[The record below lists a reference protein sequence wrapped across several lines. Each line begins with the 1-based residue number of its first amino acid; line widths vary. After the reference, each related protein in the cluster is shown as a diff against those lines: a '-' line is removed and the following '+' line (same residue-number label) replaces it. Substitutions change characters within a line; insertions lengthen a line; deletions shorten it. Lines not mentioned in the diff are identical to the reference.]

1 MPDPGFRMCVCY
13 YLARPPSAGRPLVPG
28 APPPATRSGPDPPL
42 CVNRQAA
49 PALEHGPRVGWD
61 ITGPRRRG
69 LPLFPAASGG
79 LRGVEACCSRQNLWL
94 QPDIGTARHDPRLPR
109 GLGRWALRLGSASP
123 FRSRLPGFA
132 PSQRRTR
139 LALLLVLPL
148 SDITVAG
155 FTPILAAQ
163 LPHAC
168 SRLCHQVHGP
178 VGRTCHHEVAACVS

>member
-1 MPDPGFRMCVCY
+1 M
-13 YLARPPSAGRPLVPG
+13 LLSSPPSQCRKASGARGFPPSNKVWPG
-28 APPPATRSGPDPPL
+28 STSVRQPPSRTRFGARSA
-42 CVNRQAA
+42 C
-49 PALEHGPRVGWD
+49 WD
-61 ITGPRRRG
+61 ITRPRRRG
-69 LPLFPAASGG
+69 LSLFPAASGG
-79 LRGVEACCSRQNLWL
+79 LREALRLAAPVKIFGCSR
-94 QPDIGTARHDPRLPR
+94 ISGTARHDPRLPR

-139 LALLLVLPL
+139 LAPLLVLPL

-163 LPHAC
+163 LPPAC

>member
-1 MPDPGFRMCVCY
+1 MR
-13 YLARPPSAGRPLVPG
+13 LA
-28 APPPATRSGPDPPL
+28 ATVKIFG
-42 CVNRQAA
+42 
-49 PALEHGPRVGWD
+49 
-61 ITGPRRRG
+61 
-69 LPLFPAASGG
+69 
-79 LRGVEACCSRQNLWL
+79 CSR
-94 QPDIGTARHDPRLPR
+94 ISGTARHDPRLPR

-139 LALLLVLPL
+139 LAPLLVLPL

-168 SRLCHQVHGP
+168 SRLCHQQVQVHGP
-178 VGRTCHHEVAACVS
+178 VGRTCHRGTLQVRLGLSARLPVSSLTTSAASGPEQPPELHAASAQDLWNEGRLSALRQVLHLPPSFSLISLHARALRLAC